1 MNRSFADL
9 LPTPLTAES
18 LAQLQPLSSAGD
30 LLLLLERW
38 VERGWLRALDKA
50 FVAFLHERAPQDDP
64 LVLLAATLTSHQLG
78 HGHVCLDLFETLKA
92 PDFALSLPPEGD
104 VQTGA
109 QLLPSQLLEGLDGAH
124 WCKVLASSPLVAL
137 AADGRE
143 ETLQRPLVL
152 SGKRLYLRRY
162 WAYERR
168 IDQALR
174 QRLVAAEPT
183 PVDLPERLGG
193 LFGQARA
200 GAPIDWQKLAC
211 ALATRSAFSIIT
223 GGPGTGKTTT
233 VVRLLALLQAPAV
246 EAGKPLRIRLAAPTG
261 KAAAR
266 LTESISQQ
274 VRSLQVADA
283 VRDKIPADVTTV
295 HRLLGSRPGTRHFRH
310 HAGNRLPLDVLVV
323 DEASMI
329 DLEMMANLL
338 DALPLHARLVLLGDK
353 DQLASVEAGAVL
365 GDLCRDAE
373 AGWYSP
379 QTRAWLET
387 VSAEDLGSSGLQED
401 LDASHPLAQ
410 QVVMLRHSR
419 RFGEGSGIGQLAR
432 WVNQQQAEEA
442 RKLLAACSHAD
453 LFVLALKGEQD
464 RALERLLLEGHGD
477 GPQGYRHYLSLLR
490 NQRPSP
496 DALPEDQVW
505 TDWARQVLQAFDAFQ
520 LLCAVRKG
528 PWGVEGLNQR
538 ITAALLKARLIDS
551 DQQWY
556 EGRPV
561 LMTRNDYGLG
571 LMNGDIGIALKLP
584 ERDALPGGKQVLRVA
599 FARNDGQGGVR
610 FVLPSRLNDVET
622 VYAMTV
628 HKSQGSEFAHT
639 ALILPDALNPVLTKE
654 LIYTGITRAKDW
666 FSLIES
672 RSGVFEEAVKRKVK
686 RLSGLML
693 ELADASDR

>member
-1 MNRSFADL
+1 MKRSFADL
-9 LPTPLTAES
+9 LPQSSDDES
-18 LAQLQPLSSAGD
+18 LMALAPLSRADD
-30 LLLLLERW
+30 LLLLLTRW

-50 FVAFLHERAPQDDP
+50 FVTFLHELAPDDDP
-64 LVLLAATLTSHQLG
+64 LVLLAAALTSHQLG
-78 HGHVCLDLFETLKA
+78 HGHVCLDLFETLKE

-104 VQTGA
+104 SQTGV
-109 QLLPSQLLEGLDGAH
+109 QLLPSQILRTLDGAH
-124 WCKVLASSPLVAL
+124 WCRVLASSALVAL
-137 AADGRE
+137 AADERE
-143 ETLQRPLVL
+143 EARQRPLVL

-168 IDQALR
+168 IDEALR
-174 QRLVAAEPT
+174 QRLAEQEAT
-183 PVDLPERLGG
+183 PGELRERLNG
-193 LFGQARA
+193 LFGPAKLA
-200 GAPIDWQKLAC
+200 GPIDWQKLAC
-211 ALATRSAFSIIT
+211 ALATRGAFSIIT

-274 VRSLQVADA
+274 VRTLDVLDA
-283 VRDKIPADVTTV
+283 VRERIPCDVTTV

-310 HAGNRLPLDVLVV
+310 HGGNRLPLDVLVI

-338 DALPLHARLVLLGDK
+338 DALPTHARLVLLGDK

-373 AGWYSP
+373 EGWYSP
-379 QTRAWLET
+379 RTLSWLES
-387 VSAEDLGSSGLQED
+387 VSGENLAASDLQQD
-401 LDASHPLAQ
+401 LEGTHALAQ

-432 WVNQQQAEEA
+432 RVNQQQPEKA
-442 RKLLAACSHAD
+442 RQLLVEGEYAD
-453 LFVLALKGEQD
+453 LFSLALRGEHD
-464 RALERLLLEGHGD
+464 GALERLLLDGKAEG
-477 GPQGYRHYLSLLR
+477 PKGYRHYLSLLR
-490 NQRPSP
+490 QRRP
-496 DALPEDQVW
+496 ALSRPLEDGCW
-505 TDWARQVLQAFDAFQ
+505 TDWAREVLSAFDEFQ

-528 PWGVEGLNQR
+528 PWGVAGLNQR

-584 ERDALPGGKQVLRVA
+584 ERDGPDAGKQVLRVA
-599 FARNDGQGGVR
+599 FPRNDGQGGVR

-622 VYAMTV
+622 VFAMTV

-654 LIYTGITRAKDW
+654 LVYTAITRGKQW
-666 FSLIES
+666 FSLIEP
-672 RSGVFEEAVKRKVK
+672 RAGVFEEAVRRKVK

-693 ELADASDR
+693 ELEGTV

>member
-1 MNRSFADL
+1 MSRSFADL

-18 LAQLQPLSSAGD
+18 LAQLAPLSRADD

-50 FVAFLHERAPQDDP
+50 FVAFLFELAPDTDP
-64 LVLLAATLTSHQLG
+64 LVLLAAALASHQLG
-78 HGHVCLDLFETLKA
+78 HGHVCLDLFETLKE

-104 VQTGA
+104 VHTGA
-109 QLLPSQLLEGLDGAH
+109 QLLPSQLLDALEGAH

-143 ETLQRPLVL
+143 DTRHRPLVL

-168 IDQALR
+168 IDSALR
-174 QRLVAAEPT
+174 QRLVADEPT
-183 PVDLPERLGG
+183 PTDLTQRLNG
-193 LFGQARA
+193 LFGPMKP

-211 ALATRSAFSIIT
+211 ALATRGAFSIIT

-274 VRSLQVADA
+274 VRTLHVAEA
-283 VRDKIPADVTTV
+283 VRDKIPTEVTTV

-338 DALPLHARLVLLGDK
+338 DALPSHARLVLLGDK

-387 VSAEDLGSSGLQED
+387 VSGEALGTSGLHED
-401 LDASHPLAQ
+401 LDGSHPLAQ

-432 WVNQQQAEEA
+432 WVNQQQAEQA
-442 RKLLAACSHAD
+442 RHLLQARSHAD
-453 LFVLALKGEQD
+453 LHSLALKGEHD
-464 RALERLLLEGHGD
+464 RALERLLLEGHGE
-477 GPQGYRHYLSLLR
+477 GPQGYRHYLGLLR
-490 NQRPSP
+490 NQRPPQGAAP
-496 DALPEDQVW
+496 DDACWVE
-505 TDWARQVLQAFDAFQ
+505 WARNVLHAFDAFQ

-551 DQQWY
+551 DQLWY

-584 ERDALPGGKQVLRVA
+584 DREAPEPGRFVLRVA

-666 FSLIES
+666 FSLIEP
-672 RSGVFEEAVKRKVK
+672 RGGIFEEAVRRKVK

-693 ELADASDR
+693 ELG

>member
-1 MNRSFADL
+1 MSLSTMPLEALAPLDRAD
-9 LPTPLTAES
+9 
-18 LAQLQPLSSAGD
+18 D
-30 LLLLLERW
+30 LMHLLERW

-50 FVAFLHERAPQDDP
+50 FVGFLHELDPQADP
-64 LVLLAATLTSHQLG
+64 LVLLAAALTSHQLG

-104 VQTGA
+104 LSSGVM
-109 QLLPSQLLEGLDGAH
+109 LLPSQLLEGLDGAH
-124 WCKVLASSPLVAL
+124 WCHALAASPLVAL
-137 AADGRE
+137 AVDGSAAA
-143 ETLQRPLVL
+143 QSRPLVL

-162 WAYERR
+162 WTYERR
-168 IDQALR
+168 IDSALR
-174 QRLVAAEPT
+174 QRLAVQEAVSA
-183 PVDLPERLGG
+183 DLPQRLNG
-193 LFGQARA
+193 LFDQPPPDGVV
-200 GAPIDWQKLAC
+200 DWQKLAC
-211 ALATRSAFSIIT
+211 ALATRGAFSIVT

-246 EAGKPLRIRLAAPTG
+246 EQGTALRIRLAAPTG

-274 VRSLQVADA
+274 VRSLQVPDA
-283 VRDKIPADVTTV
+283 VREKIPTEVTTV

-310 HAGNRLPLDVLVV
+310 HAGNLLPLDVLVV

-338 DALPLHARLVLLGDK
+338 DALPPHARLVLLGDK

-379 QTRAWLET
+379 DTRQWLEN
-387 VSAEDLGSSGLQED
+387 VSGETLAGSGLQED
-401 LDASHPLAQ
+401 LDTSHPLAQ
-410 QVVMLRHSR
+410 QVVMLRYSR

-432 WVNQQQAEEA
+432 WVNQQNPEQA
-442 RKLLAACSHAD
+442 RQLLDAGSHD
-453 LFVLALKGEQD
+453 LFCLHLKGEHD
-464 RALERLLLEGHGD
+464 RALERLVLD
-477 GPQGYRHYLSLLR
+477 GQGSDAQGYRYYLNLLR
-490 NQRPSP
+490 TTRPAAETP
-496 DALPEDQVW
+496 RDDLRW
-505 TDWARQVLQAFDAFQ
+505 TDWARQLLQAFNAFQ

-584 ERDALPGGKQVLRVA
+584 ESDGGPQVLRVA
-599 FARNDGQGGVR
+599 FPRNDGQGGVR

-654 LIYTGITRAKDW
+654 LIYTGITRAKDR
-666 FSLIES
+666 FSLIET
-672 RSGVFEEAVKRKVK
+672 RGGVFEEAVRRKVK

-693 ELADASDR
+693 ELGA

>member
-1 MNRSFADL
+1 MSRSFADL
-9 LPTPLTAES
+9 LPLSSDDEGLGD
-18 LAQLQPLSSAGD
+18 LAPLSRAD
-30 LLLLLERW
+30 ALLLLLTRW

-50 FVAFLHERAPQDDP
+50 FVAFLHELAPDDDP
-64 LVLLAATLTSHQLG
+64 LVLLAAALTSHQLG
-78 HGHVCLDLFETLKA
+78 HGHVCLDLFETLKE

-104 VQTGA
+104 LQAGV
-109 QLLPSQLLEGLDGAH
+109 LPSQILRSLDGAH
-124 WCKVLASSPLVAL
+124 WCKVLASSRLVAL
-137 AADGRE
+137 AVDDSEQAR
-143 ETLQRPLVL
+143 QRPLVL

-168 IDQALR
+168 IDEALR
-174 QRLVAAEPT
+174 QRLAGHEAGAG
-183 PVDLPERLGG
+183 DLRDRLEG
-193 LFGQARA
+193 LFGPASGA
-200 GAPIDWQKLAC
+200 GPIDWQKLAC
-211 ALATRSAFSIIT
+211 ALATRAGFSIVT

-274 VRSLQVADA
+274 VRTLDVVEA
-283 VRDKIPADVTTV
+283 VRERIPCEVTTV

-338 DALPLHARLVLLGDK
+338 DALPAHARLVLLGDK

-373 AGWYSP
+373 EGWYNP
-379 QTRAWLET
+379 QTRAWLES
-387 VSAEDLGSSGLQED
+387 VSGENLSASDLQQD
-401 LDASHPLAQ
+401 LDGTHPLAQ

-432 WVNQQQAEEA
+432 WVNQQQPEKA
-442 RKLLAACSHAD
+442 RRLLADGQHAD
-453 LFVLALKGEQD
+453 LFCLALKGEHD
-464 RALERLLLEGHGD
+464 GALERLVLEGQ
-477 GPQGYRHYLSLLR
+477 PQGPLGYGHYLNLLR
-490 NQRPSP
+490 QRRPAISRP
-496 DALPEDQVW
+496 LEDNCW
-505 TDWARQVLQAFDAFQ
+505 ADWAREVLSAFDEFQ

-551 DQQWY
+551 DHLWY

-584 ERDALPGGKQVLRVA
+584 EREGPNAGKQVLRVA
-599 FARNDGQGGVR
+599 FPRNDGQGGVR
-610 FVLPSRLNDVET
+610 FVLPSRLTDVET

-628 HKSQGSEFAHT
+628 HKSQGSEFTHT

-654 LIYTGITRAKDW
+654 LVYTAITRGKQW
-666 FSLIES
+666 FSLIEP
-672 RSGVFEEAVKRKVK
+672 RAGVFEEAVQRKVK

-693 ELADASDR
+693 ELEQAD

>member
-1 MNRSFADL
+1 MSLSTMPLEALAPLDRAD
-9 LPTPLTAES
+9 
-18 LAQLQPLSSAGD
+18 D
-30 LLLLLERW
+30 LMHLLERW

-50 FVAFLHERAPQDDP
+50 FVGFLHELDPQADP
-64 LVLLAATLTSHQLG
+64 LMLLAAALTSHQLG

-104 VQTGA
+104 LSSGVM
-109 QLLPSQLLEGLDGAH
+109 LLPSQLLEGLDGAH
-124 WCKVLASSPLVAL
+124 WCHALAASPLVAL
-137 AADGRE
+137 AVDGSAAA
-143 ETLQRPLVL
+143 QSRPLVL

-162 WAYERR
+162 WTYERR
-168 IDQALR
+168 IDSALR
-174 QRLVAAEPT
+174 QRLAVQEAVSA
-183 PVDLPERLGG
+183 DLPQRLNG
-193 LFGQARA
+193 LFDQPPPDGVV
-200 GAPIDWQKLAC
+200 DWQKLAC
-211 ALATRSAFSIIT
+211 ALATRGAFSIVT

-246 EAGKPLRIRLAAPTG
+246 EQGTALRIRLAAPTG

-274 VRSLQVADA
+274 VRSLQVPDA
-283 VRDKIPADVTTV
+283 VREKIPTEVTTV

-310 HAGNRLPLDVLVV
+310 HAGNLLPLDVLVV

-338 DALPLHARLVLLGDK
+338 DALPPHARLVLLGDK

-379 QTRAWLET
+379 DTRQWLEN
-387 VSAEDLGSSGLQED
+387 VSGETLAGSGLEED
-401 LDASHPLAQ
+401 LDTSHPLAQ
-410 QVVMLRHSR
+410 QVVMLRYSR

-432 WVNQQQAEEA
+432 WVNQQNPEQA
-442 RKLLAACSHAD
+442 RQLLDAGSHD
-453 LFVLALKGEQD
+453 LFCLHLKGEHD
-464 RALERLLLEGHGD
+464 RALERLVLD
-477 GPQGYRHYLSLLR
+477 GQGSDAQGYRYYLNLLR
-490 NQRPSP
+490 TTRPAAETPRDDSR
-496 DALPEDQVW
+496 W
-505 TDWARQVLQAFDAFQ
+505 TDWARQLLQAFDAFQ

-584 ERDALPGGKQVLRVA
+584 ESDGGPQVLRVA
-599 FARNDGQGGVR
+599 FPRNDGQGGVR

-654 LIYTGITRAKDW
+654 LIYTGITRAKDR
-666 FSLIES
+666 FSLIET
-672 RSGVFEEAVKRKVK
+672 RGGVFEEAVRRKVK

-693 ELADASDR
+693 ELGA

>member
-1 MNRSFADL
+1 VIEDL
-9 LPTPLTAES
+9 LTPLEPKPQPD
-18 LAQLQPLSSAGD
+18 LAPLARAAD
-30 LLLLLERW
+30 LLLLLDRW

-50 FVAFLHERAPQDDP
+50 FVAFLHELEPQGDP
-64 LVLLAATLTSHQLG
+64 LVLMAAALTSHQLG
-78 HGHVCLDLFETLKA
+78 HGHVCLDLFETLKE

-104 VQTGA
+104 LQSTAAV
-109 QLLPSQLLEGLDGAH
+109 LPSQVLATLDGAH
-124 WCKVLASSPLVAL
+124 WCKALAASRLVAL
-137 AADGRE
+137 AADQSEPAR
-143 ETLQRPLVL
+143 QRPLVL

-168 IDQALR
+168 IDNALR
-174 QRLVAAEPT
+174 QRLAVQEET
-183 PVDLPERLGG
+183 PADLAERLGG
-193 LFGQARA
+193 LFGAAKAA
-200 GAPIDWQKLAC
+200 GPVDWQKLAC
-211 ALATRSAFSIIT
+211 ALATRGAFSIIT

-266 LTESISQQ
+266 LTESISLQ
-274 VRSLQVADA
+274 VRSLSVDDS
-283 VRDKIPADVTTV
+283 VREKIPSDVTTV
-295 HRLLGSRPGTRHFRH
+295 HRLLGNRPGTRHFRH

-338 DALPLHARLVLLGDK
+338 DALPVHARLVLLGDK

-379 QTRAWLET
+379 QTRSWLEA
-387 VSAEDLGSSGLQED
+387 VSGERLADSGLQEGS
-401 LDASHPLAQ
+401 AGTHPLAQ

-442 RKLLAACSHAD
+442 RRLLAARSHAD
-453 LFVLALKGEQD
+453 LYNLSLKGEQD

-490 NQRPSP
+490 GQRPP
-496 DALPEDQVW
+496 ADTALEDPRW
-505 TDWARQVLQAFDAFQ
+505 TAWARDVLQAFDQFQ

-538 ITAALLKARLIDS
+538 ITAALFKARLIES

-584 ERDALPGGKQVLRVA
+584 EHEGAQDGRLVLRVA
-599 FARNDGQGGVR
+599 FPRNDGQGGVR

-639 ALILPDALNPVLTKE
+639 ALILPEALNPVLTKE

-666 FSLIES
+666 FSLIEP
-672 RSGVFEEAVKRKVK
+672 RAGVFEEAVRRKVK

-693 ELADASDR
+693 DLG

>member
-1 MNRSFADL
+1 MSLSTMPLEALAPLDRAD
-9 LPTPLTAES
+9 
-18 LAQLQPLSSAGD
+18 D
-30 LLLLLERW
+30 LMHLLERW

-50 FVAFLHERAPQDDP
+50 FVGFLHELDPQADP
-64 LVLLAATLTSHQLG
+64 LVLLAAALTSHQLG
-78 HGHVCLDLFETLKA
+78 HGHVCLDLFETLNA

-104 VQTGA
+104 LSSGVM
-109 QLLPSQLLEGLDGAH
+109 LPSQLLDGLDGAH
-124 WCKVLASSPLVAL
+124 WCQALAASPLVAL
-137 AADGRE
+137 AVDGSVAA
-143 ETLQRPLVL
+143 QSRPLVL

-162 WAYERR
+162 WTYERR
-168 IDQALR
+168 IDSALR
-174 QRLVAAEPT
+174 QRLAAQEA
-183 PVDLPERLGG
+183 VSADLPQRLNG
-193 LFGQARA
+193 LFQQPPPDGVV
-200 GAPIDWQKLAC
+200 DWQKLAC
-211 ALATRSAFSIIT
+211 ALATRGAFSIVT

-246 EAGKPLRIRLAAPTG
+246 EQGTALRIRLAAPTG

-274 VRSLQVADA
+274 VRSLQVPEA
-283 VRDKIPADVTTV
+283 VREKIPTEVTTV

-310 HAGNRLPLDVLVV
+310 HAGNLLPLDVLVV

-338 DALPLHARLVLLGDK
+338 DALPPHARLVLLGDK

-379 QTRAWLET
+379 GTRQWLES
-387 VSAEDLGSSGLQED
+387 VSGESLAGSGLQED

-410 QVVMLRHSR
+410 QVVMLRYSR

-432 WVNQQQAEEA
+432 WVNQQNPEQA
-442 RKLLAACSHAD
+442 RLLLDAGSHD
-453 LFVLALKGEQD
+453 LSCLRLKGEHD
-464 RALERLLLEGHGD
+464 RALERLVLDGQGGD
-477 GPQGYRHYLSLLR
+477 AQGYRYYLNLLR
-490 NQRPSP
+490 TTRPAAQTP
-496 DALPEDQVW
+496 RDDPRW
-505 TDWARQVLQAFDAFQ
+505 TDWARQLLQAFDAFQ

-584 ERDALPGGKQVLRVA
+584 ESDGGPQVLRVA
-599 FARNDGQGGVR
+599 FPRNDGQGGVR

-654 LIYTGITRAKDW
+654 LIYTGITRAKDR
-666 FSLIES
+666 FSLIET
-672 RSGVFEEAVKRKVK
+672 RGAVFEEAVRRKVK

-693 ELADASDR
+693 ELGV

>member
-1 MNRSFADL
+1 MSRTFADVL
-9 LPTPLTAES
+9 TVADSLVDIKPLDRAD
-18 LAQLQPLSSAGD
+18 D
-30 LLLLLERW
+30 LLRLLTRW

-50 FVAFLHERAPQDDP
+50 FVSFLHELAPEDDP
-64 LVLLAATLTSHQLG
+64 LVLLAAALTSHQLG
-78 HGHVCLDLFETLKA
+78 HGHVCLDLFETLKE

-104 VQTGA
+104 QQSGVM
-109 QLLPSQLLEGLDGAH
+109 LLPSQLLEAVDGAH
-124 WCKVLASSPLVAL
+124 WCKVLASSSLVAL
-137 AADGRE
+137 AADERE
-143 ETLQRPLVL
+143 AVRHRPLVL

-168 IDQALR
+168 IDNSLR
-174 QRLVAAEPT
+174 ERLAAHEATPSDLLQRLTE
-183 PVDLPERLGG
+183 
-193 LFGQARA
+193 LFGPARP
-200 GAPIDWQKLAC
+200 GEVIDWQKLAC
-211 ALATRSAFSIIT
+211 ALATRGAFSIVT

-274 VRSLQVADA
+274 VRTLKVTEA
-283 VRDKIPADVTTV
+283 VRNKIPSDVTTV

-310 HAGNRLPLDVLVV
+310 HAANRLPLDVLVV

-338 DALPLHARLVLLGDK
+338 DALPPHARLVLLGDK

-379 QTRAWLET
+379 QTRQWLEAASGESLET
-387 VSAEDLGSSGLQED
+387 SGLQED
-401 LDASHPLAQ
+401 SQGTHPLAQ

-432 WVNQQQAEEA
+432 WVNQQQPEEA
-442 RKLLAACSHAD
+442 RRLLAARSHD
-453 LFVLALKGEQD
+453 DVFCLSLKNEQD
-464 RALERLLLEGHGD
+464 RALERLLLEGHGE

-490 NQRPSP
+490 NQRPP
-496 DALPEDQVW
+496 LDRPLEDSCW
-505 TDWARQVLQAFDAFQ
+505 TEWARQVLQAFDAFQ
-520 LLCAVRKG
+520 LLCAVCKG

-538 ITAALLKARLIDS
+538 VTGALLKARLIDS

-584 ERDALPGGKQVLRVA
+584 EREGSQAGKHVLRVA
-599 FARNDGQGGVR
+599 FPRNDGQGGVR

-654 LIYTGITRAKDW
+654 LVYTGITRAKDW
-666 FSLIES
+666 FTLIEP
-672 RSGVFEEAVKRKVK
+672 RAGVFEEAVRRKVK

-693 ELADASDR
+693 ELKEYTEPAD

>member
-1 MNRSFADL
+1 MSRTFVDL
-9 LPTPLTAES
+9 LPKSSDDES
-18 LAQLQPLSSAGD
+18 LVELAPLDRAND
-30 LLLLLERW
+30 LLLLLTRW

-50 FVAFLHERAPQDDP
+50 FVAFLHELAPDDDP
-64 LVLLAATLTSHQLG
+64 LVLLAAALASHQLG
-78 HGHVCLDLFETLKA
+78 HGHVCLDLFETLKE

-104 VQTGA
+104 PQTGA
-109 QLLPSQLLEGLDGAH
+109 MLLPSQILRTLEGAH
-124 WCKVLASSPLVAL
+124 WCKTLASSRLVAL
-137 AADGRE
+137 AADERE
-143 ETLQRPLVL
+143 QALQRPLVL

-162 WAYERR
+162 WTYERQ
-168 IDQALR
+168 IDEALR
-174 QRLVAAEPT
+174 QRLAEQEAT
-183 PVDLPERLGG
+183 PVDLGERLNG
-193 LFGQARA
+193 LFGPAAAA
-200 GAPIDWQKLAC
+200 GPIDWQKLAC
-211 ALATRSAFSIIT
+211 ALATRRAFSIVT

-274 VRSLQVADA
+274 VRTLDVPDA
-283 VRDKIPADVTTV
+283 VRERIPCDVTTV

-310 HAGNRLPLDVLVV
+310 HGGNRLPLDVLVI

-338 DALPLHARLVLLGDK
+338 DALPPHARLVLLGDK

-365 GDLCRDAE
+365 ADLCRDAE
-373 AGWYSP
+373 EGWYDAR
-379 QTRAWLET
+379 TRAWLES
-387 VSAEDLGSSGLQED
+387 VSGEDLAASDLQQD
-401 LDASHPLAQ
+401 IDGTHPLAQ

-432 WVNQQQAEEA
+432 WVNQQQPEKA
-442 RKLLAACSHAD
+442 RQLLVGKQHAD
-453 LFVLALKGEQD
+453 LFSLALKGEHD
-464 RALERLLLEGHGD
+464 GALEHLLLEGQAE

-490 NQRPSP
+490 QRRPAATRP
-496 DALPEDQVW
+496 LADACWV
-505 TDWARQVLQAFDAFQ
+505 DWAREVLSAFDAFQ
-520 LLCAVRKG
+520 LLCAVRRG

-538 ITAALLKARLIDS
+538 VTTALLKARLIDS
-551 DQQWY
+551 DHQWY

-584 ERDALPGGKQVLRVA
+584 EHDGPDAGKQVLRVA
-599 FARNDGQGGVR
+599 FPRNDGQGGVR

-628 HKSQGSEFAHT
+628 HKSQGSEFTHT

-654 LIYTGITRAKDW
+654 LVYTAITRAKQW
-666 FSLIES
+666 FSLIEP
-672 RSGVFEEAVKRKVK
+672 RPGIFEEAVRRRVK

-693 ELADASDR
+693 DLESRS

>member
-1 MNRSFADL
+1 MNRTFANVL
-9 LPTPLTAES
+9 STPLSAES
-18 LAQLQPLSSAGD
+18 LAQLSPLTRAED
-30 LLLLLERW
+30 LLLLLTRW

-50 FVAFLHERAPQDDP
+50 FVGFLHELAPNDDP
-64 LVLLAATLTSHQLG
+64 LVLLAAALTSHQMG
-78 HGHVCLDLFETLKA
+78 HGHVCLDLFETLKE

-104 VQTGA
+104 LQGGA
-109 QLLPSQLLEGLDGAH
+109 MLLPSQLLEGLDGAH
-124 WCKVLASSPLVAL
+124 WCKVLAASSLVAL
-137 AADGRE
+137 AADERDSVH
-143 ETLQRPLVL
+143 QRPLVL
-152 SGKRLYLRRY
+152 AGKRLYLRRY
-162 WAYERR
+162 WTYERR
-168 IDQALR
+168 IDNALR
-174 QRLVAAEPT
+174 ERLAVHESAPGDLLQRLT
-183 PVDLPERLGG
+183 G
-193 LFGQARA
+193 LFGPAR
-200 GAPIDWQKLAC
+200 PDEIVDWQKLAC
-211 ALATRSAFSIIT
+211 ALATRSAFSIVT

-266 LTESISQQ
+266 LTESISAQ
-274 VRSLQVADA
+274 VRTLKVTEAI
-283 VRDKIPADVTTV
+283 REKIPSDVTTV

-310 HAGNRLPLDVLVV
+310 HAGNHLPLDVLVV

-338 DALPLHARLVLLGDK
+338 DALPAHARLVLLGDK

-379 QTRAWLET
+379 HTRQWLQT
-387 VSAEDLGSSGLQED
+387 VSGESLADSGLQED
-401 LDASHPLAQ
+401 TQGTHPLAQ

-432 WVNQQQAEEA
+432 WVNQQQPAQA
-442 RKLLAACSHAD
+442 RKLLAARSHD
-453 LFVLALKGEQD
+453 DVFSLSLRNEQD
-464 RALERLLLEGHGD
+464 RALERLLLEGHGE
-477 GPQGYRHYLSLLR
+477 GPQGYRYYLNLLR
-490 NQRPSP
+490 NQRPALDCP
-496 DALPEDQVW
+496 LEDARW

-538 ITAALLKARLIDS
+538 VTDALLKARLIDS

-584 ERDALPGGKQVLRVA
+584 EREGPEAGKPVLRVA
-599 FARNDGQGGVR
+599 FPRNDGQGGVR

-666 FSLIES
+666 FTLIEP
-672 RSGVFEEAVKRKVK
+672 RAGVFEEAVRRRVK

-693 ELADASDR
+693 ELKEASA

>member
-1 MNRSFADL
+1 MKRSFADL
-9 LPTPLTAES
+9 LPQSSDDES
-18 LAQLQPLSSAGD
+18 LMDLAPLSRADD
-30 LLLLLERW
+30 LLLLLTRW

-50 FVAFLHERAPQDDP
+50 FVAFLHELAPEDDP
-64 LVLLAATLTSHQLG
+64 LVLLAAALTSHQLG
-78 HGHVCLDLFETLKA
+78 HGHVCLDLFETLKE

-104 VQTGA
+104 SQTGVE
-109 QLLPSQLLEGLDGAH
+109 LLPSQILRTLDGAH
-124 WCKVLASSPLVAL
+124 WCKVLASSALVAL
-137 AADGRE
+137 AVDEHE
-143 ETLQRPLVL
+143 EARQRPLVL

-168 IDQALR
+168 IDEALR
-174 QRLVAAEPT
+174 QRLAEHEAAPD
-183 PVDLPERLGG
+183 DLRERLNG
-193 LFGQARA
+193 LFGPANAA
-200 GAPIDWQKLAC
+200 GPIDWQKLAC
-211 ALATRSAFSIIT
+211 ALATRGAFSIIT

-274 VRSLQVADA
+274 VRTLDVVDA
-283 VRDKIPADVTTV
+283 VRERIPCDVTTV

-310 HAGNRLPLDVLVV
+310 HGGNRLPLDVLVI

-338 DALPLHARLVLLGDK
+338 DALPTHARLVLLGDK

-373 AGWYSP
+373 EGWYSP
-379 QTRAWLET
+379 RTLAWLES
-387 VSAEDLGSSGLQED
+387 VSGENLAASDLRQD
-401 LDASHPLAQ
+401 LDGTHALAQ

-432 WVNQQQAEEA
+432 RVNQQQPEQA
-442 RKLLAACSHAD
+442 RQLLLEGEFTD
-453 LFVLALKGEQD
+453 LFSLALRGEHD
-464 RALERLLLEGHGD
+464 GALERLLLDGKAEG
-477 GPQGYRHYLSLLR
+477 PKGYRHYLSLLR
-490 NQRPSP
+490 QRRPAISRP
-496 DALPEDQVW
+496 LEDSCW
-505 TDWARQVLQAFDAFQ
+505 TDWAREVLSAFDEFQ

-528 PWGVEGLNQR
+528 PWGVAGLNQR
-538 ITAALLKARLIDS
+538 ITAALLKAQLIDS
-551 DQQWY
+551 DHQWY

-584 ERDALPGGKQVLRVA
+584 EREGPDAGKQVLRVA
-599 FARNDGQGGVR
+599 FPRNDGQGGVR

-622 VYAMTV
+622 VFAMTV

-654 LIYTGITRAKDW
+654 LVYTAITRGKHW
-666 FSLIES
+666 FSLIEP
-672 RSGVFEEAVKRKVK
+672 RAGVFEEAVQRKVK

-693 ELADASDR
+693 ALEGAV

>member
-1 MNRSFADL
+1 MKRSFADL
-9 LPTPLTAES
+9 LPKSSDDES
-18 LAQLQPLSSAGD
+18 LMDLAPLSRADD
-30 LLLLLERW
+30 LLLLLTRW

-50 FVAFLHERAPQDDP
+50 FVAFLHELAPEDDP
-64 LVLLAATLTSHQLG
+64 LVLLAAALTSHQLG
-78 HGHVCLDLFETLKA
+78 HGHVCLDLFETLKE

-104 VQTGA
+104 SQTGVE
-109 QLLPSQLLEGLDGAH
+109 LLPSQILRALDGAH
-124 WCKVLASSPLVAL
+124 WCKVLASSALVAL
-137 AADGRE
+137 AVDEHE
-143 ETLQRPLVL
+143 EARQRPLVL

-168 IDQALR
+168 IDEALR
-174 QRLVAAEPT
+174 QRLAEHEAAPD
-183 PVDLPERLGG
+183 DLRERLNG
-193 LFGQARA
+193 LFGPANAA
-200 GAPIDWQKLAC
+200 GPIDWQKLAC
-211 ALATRSAFSIIT
+211 ALATRGAFSIIT

-274 VRSLQVADA
+274 VRTLDVVDA
-283 VRDKIPADVTTV
+283 VRERIPCDVTTV

-310 HAGNRLPLDVLVV
+310 HGGNRLPLDVLVI

-338 DALPLHARLVLLGDK
+338 DALPTHARLVLLGDK

-373 AGWYSP
+373 EGWYSP
-379 QTRAWLET
+379 RTLAWLES
-387 VSAEDLGSSGLQED
+387 VSGENLAASDLRQD
-401 LDASHPLAQ
+401 LDGTHALAQ

-432 WVNQQQAEEA
+432 RVNQQQPEQA
-442 RKLLAACSHAD
+442 RQLLLEGEFTD
-453 LFVLALKGEQD
+453 LFSLALRGEHD
-464 RALERLLLEGHGD
+464 GALERLLLDGKAEG
-477 GPQGYRHYLSLLR
+477 PKGYRHYLSLLR
-490 NQRPSP
+490 QRRPAISRP
-496 DALPEDQVW
+496 LEDSCW
-505 TDWARQVLQAFDAFQ
+505 TDWAREVLSAFDEFQ

-528 PWGVEGLNQR
+528 PWGVAGLNQR
-538 ITAALLKARLIDS
+538 ITAALLKAQLIDS
-551 DQQWY
+551 DHQWY

-584 ERDALPGGKQVLRVA
+584 EREGPDAGKQVLRVA
-599 FARNDGQGGVR
+599 FPRNDGQRGVR

-622 VYAMTV
+622 VFAMTV

-654 LIYTGITRAKDW
+654 LVYTAITRGKHW
-666 FSLIES
+666 FSLIEP
-672 RSGVFEEAVKRKVK
+672 RAGVFEEAVQRKVK

-693 ELADASDR
+693 ALEGAD

>member
-1 MNRSFADL
+1 MIEDL
-9 LPTPLTAES
+9 LTPLEPQPD
-18 LAQLQPLSSAGD
+18 LAPLVRAGD
-30 LLLLLERW
+30 LLLLLDRW

-50 FVAFLHERAPQDDP
+50 FVGFLHELEPQGDP
-64 LVLLAATLTSHQLG
+64 LVLMAAALTSHQLG
-78 HGHVCLDLFETLKA
+78 HGHVCLDLFETLKE

-104 VQTGA
+104 LQSTAAV
-109 QLLPSQLLEGLDGAH
+109 LPSQVLATLDGAH
-124 WCKVLASSPLVAL
+124 WCKALAVSRLVAL
-137 AADGRE
+137 AADQSEQAR
-143 ETLQRPLVL
+143 QRPLVL

-168 IDQALR
+168 IDNALR
-174 QRLVAAEPT
+174 QRLAVQEET
-183 PVDLPERLGG
+183 PADLAERLGG
-193 LFGQARA
+193 LFGAAKAA
-200 GAPIDWQKLAC
+200 GPVDWQKLAC
-211 ALATRSAFSIIT
+211 ALATRGAFSIIT

-266 LTESISQQ
+266 LTESISLQ
-274 VRSLQVADA
+274 VRSLSVDDS
-283 VRDKIPADVTTV
+283 VREKIPSDVTTV

-338 DALPLHARLVLLGDK
+338 DALPVHARLVLLGDK

-379 QTRAWLET
+379 QTRSWLEA
-387 VSAEDLGSSGLQED
+387 VSGEQLADSGLQED
-401 LDASHPLAQ
+401 SAGVHPLAQ

-442 RKLLAACSHAD
+442 RRLLAARSHAD
-453 LFVLALKGEQD
+453 LYGLSLKGEQD
-464 RALERLLLEGHGD
+464 RTLERLLLEGHGD

-490 NQRPSP
+490 GQRPP
-496 DALPEDQVW
+496 ADTALEDPRW
-505 TDWARQVLQAFDAFQ
+505 TAWARDVLLAFDQFQ

-538 ITAALLKARLIDS
+538 ITAALFKARLIES

-584 ERDALPGGKQVLRVA
+584 EHEGTQDGRQVLRVA
-599 FARNDGQGGVR
+599 FPRNDGQGGVR

-639 ALILPDALNPVLTKE
+639 ALILPEALNPVLTKE

-666 FSLIES
+666 FSLIEP
-672 RSGVFEEAVKRKVK
+672 RAGVFEEAVRRKVK

-693 ELADASDR
+693 DLG